1 MLSFVLAASLAASPQ
16 PRAATATETLVHIP
30 RMDAIQGLTAF
41 LERAGQPAALLR
53 PDVWLAELH
62 PFLSLDPRQPDTL
75 TRAGIDPTGP
85 LTLSMLASGRI
96 SCTRL
101 ADPKLFQERAAAML
115 LSANSK
121 VTEVKPSTSAG
132 ITSVLVA
139 RETGG
144 DIGYALKG
152 KEACAFASLSG
163 GFVDDGQGKVLFKE
177 ASRLVSQTPK
187 ADARMAK
194 LPGTLYV
201 SLPRRGLTLGL
212 DGSASALQVEG
223 TSTALPLPAFQSS
236 GTSPYGTMM
245 PTGLLFS
252 RAHLAP
258 AGVSDTMETVRSTL
272 QRICPSCPQAEVSSI
287 TRAVSGRLTGNVLMA
302 VDGVRPRPNLRTP
315 EGRFFASR
323 QALVAEVT
331 DPAAVK
337 SALAPLAKFPGARAL
352 EDGYALDVKGGTL
365 LLHLRGRHLAL
376 GNDETAAA
384 SLLSVVPAQGA
395 KLPHAVTFTMD
406 PARVASGLKQVSL
419 MDVVADKQLAGVF
432 TVGLELGPLLAR
444 SEDIEGWLDSL
455 AGGGHRFSTRWTLP
469 ATP

>member
-1 MLSFVLAASLAASPQ
+1 MLCFVLAASLAAAPA

-41 LERAGQPAALLR
+41 LERAGQPSAMLR
-53 PDVWLAELH
+53 PDVWFAELH
-62 PFLSLDPRQPDTL
+62 PFLSIDPRQPDTF
-75 TRAGIDPTGP
+75 TRAGIDPATP
-85 LTLSMLASGRI
+85 LTLSVLASGRI

-115 LSANSK
+115 LSANPK
-121 VTEVKPSTSAG
+121 VTEVKPTTSAG
-132 ITSVLVA
+132 LTSVLVP
-139 RETGG
+139 RESGG

-152 KEACAFASLSG
+152 KEACAFASEGG

-177 ASRLVSQTPK
+177 ASRLVSQAPK
-187 ADARMAK
+187 ADARMGK

-201 SLPRRGLTLGL
+201 SIPKRGLTVGL
-212 DGSASALQVEG
+212 DGSATALQVEG
-223 TSTALPLPAFQSS
+223 TGTNLPLPAFQSS

-245 PTGLLFS
+245 PSGLLFS
-252 RAHLAP
+252 RARLTP
-258 AGVSDTMETVRSTL
+258 AGVSDVMDNVRSII
-272 QRICPSCPQAEVSSI
+272 QRICPDCPKAEVTSI
-287 TRAVSGRLTGNVLMA
+287 TRSVSGRLTGNVLTV

-315 EGRFFASR
+315 EGRFFAPR
-323 QALVAEVT
+323 QALVAEMT

-337 SALAPLAKFPGARAL
+337 SALAPLAKFPGVRVL

-365 LLHLRGRHLAL
+365 ILHIRGRHLAL
-376 GNDETAAA
+376 GNDETVAS

-395 KLPHAVTFTMD
+395 KLPHAVTFTVD

-419 MDVVADKQLAGVF
+419 MDVISDKRLAGIF
-432 TVGLELGPLLAR
+432 TVGLELGPLLTQ
-444 SEDIEGWLDSL
+444 SKDIEGWLDSL
-455 AGGGHRFSTRWTLP
+455 PGGGHRFSSRWTLP